1 MTSALLF
8 WLPLLAVMVSAV
20 AGIGIFLAGEGR
32 MLQRTTLNLLA
43 AVAKLALIA
52 WMAVFVVAG
61 QVPEFRLPLLP
72 GLDLVLRADALS
84 MLFATLSAF
93 LWLVTTVYAVAY
105 LEIGADRARFFGF
118 FSPCVTA
125 TMGIS
130 MAGNLLTFFVF
141 YELLTLTTWPRVVHK
156 EPREAYAGARS
167 YLAHTMSASA
177 LFLVG
182 MVWLYAPTGPQDF
195 VVGGTLAAVAA
206 EQPGAAMGIFVLLV
220 IGMGVKTALFPL
232 HSWLPRAMVA
242 PAPVSTLLHAVAMV
256 KAGAFGLVH
265 LIEDVFGAE
274 LIATLDVGLPLALLA
289 GFTIIYGSVQSD
301 IKKRLAYSTVSQV
314 SHIALGLAIDW
325 ANHHLRNARPTGGA
339 HALAPH
345 GGDEQGAR
353 PAGRQPR
360 RGVHASSEPLRGVV
374 HGSVDHQHLPRKAG
388 RARRARRG
396 LRHSVAGHRRSSV

>member
-20 AGIGIFLAGEGR
+20 AGVGIFLAGEGR

-93 LWLVTTVYAVAY
+93 LWLVTTVYVVAY

-125 TMGIS
+125 TRGIS
-130 MAGNLLTFFVF
+130 MAGNLLTFLAF
-141 YELLTLTTWPRVVHK
+141 YELLTLTTWPLVVHK

-167 YLAHTMSASA
+167 YLAHTKSASA
-177 LFLVG
+177 LFLV
-182 MVWLYAPTGPQDF
+182 
-195 VVGGTLAAVAA
+195 
-206 EQPGAAMGIFVLLV
+206 
-220 IGMGVKTALFPL
+220 GMGVKTALFPL

-274 LIATLDVGLPLALLA
+274 LIATLGVGLPLALLA
-289 GFTIIYGSVQSD
+289 GFTIIYGSAMAVVQSD
-301 IKKRLAYSTVSQV
+301 IKQHLAYSTVSQV